1 MSENRLAILIDAEN
15 VVASLADEIFR
26 QAEEMGTVVAR
37 EIFGTAS
44 ALTTWVAPVL
54 KYAMHP
60 NLTIKA
66 AKGKNS
72 SDIALVIGAMDQLMH
87 GEVDT
92 FIIAS
97 SDSDFSSLSVR
108 LRNAGKEV
116 VGMGTDKSNDLWRTA
131 CTRFVVLGQKAAAP
145 AAPAPTRAQNRAS
158 QKAAQK
164 PAAQKPAAQKPAADH
179 AERAAVI
186 EQAMRK
192 RLEEGAGRL
201 QVSTLFPMLNR
212 MREYRQDR
220 QELGMKPLHYLTS
233 EFGTSFVFE
242 NTSDGKNWVSLP
254 GRSFAETREETEAGE
269 AAQAEANAEEAS
281 QEPEATDGF
290 QPETPEPVVPDA
302 QAAEPE
308 APQEPEEGEAPREPE
323 APEADDIRARLI
335 EGGIPEAD
343 VDSVIGIFQ
352 NSGSTRAAYNRL
364 RSAFGNNNGRAYYQ
378 AVKNLAEAQ

>member
-1 MSENRLAILIDAEN
+1 MLFAQKTKRYVVLLLLVLAAMLFAVPALAESPSDYNKNVPQLLQEGHLHAESAVLIDAEN

-158 QKAAQK
+158 QPPGPIRSPPSRPSRLQCRACGRTQGRSWQPCC
-164 PAAQKPAAQKPAADH
+164 PAWRPACTTPPPPPHCARTPS
-179 AERAAVI
+179 RAAPP
-186 EQAMRK
+186 R
-192 RLEEGAGRL
+192 R
-201 QVSTLFPMLNR
+201 P
-212 MREYRQDR
+212 
-220 QELGMKPLHYLTS
+220 
-233 EFGTSFVFE
+233 
-242 NTSDGKNWVSLP
+242 
-254 GRSFAETREETEAGE
+254 
-269 AAQAEANAEEAS
+269 AS
-281 QEPEATDGF
+281 H
-290 QPETPEPVVPDA
+290 
-302 QAAEPE
+302 
-308 APQEPEEGEAPREPE
+308 
-323 APEADDIRARLI
+323 RAR
-335 EGGIPEAD
+335 
-343 VDSVIGIFQ
+343 
-352 NSGSTRAAYNRL
+352 R
-364 RSAFGNNNGRAYYQ
+364 
-378 AVKNLAEAQ
+378 